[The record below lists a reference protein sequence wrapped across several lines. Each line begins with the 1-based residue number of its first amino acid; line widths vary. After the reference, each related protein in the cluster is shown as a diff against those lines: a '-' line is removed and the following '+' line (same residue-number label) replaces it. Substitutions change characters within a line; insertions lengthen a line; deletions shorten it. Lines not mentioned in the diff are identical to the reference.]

1 MFTGIIEAVGRVKS
15 IEKMDRSARIE
26 VMAEIANNDLK
37 LGDSVAINGVCL
49 TLTSRLGNTFWADA
63 GLETLKVTTL
73 GNLKSGDSVNV
84 ERPMQ
89 MGGRLG
95 GHLVQG
101 HVDCVGKVL
110 FINKIDSGVEV
121 TVEFPKEFAKYI
133 VKRGSVAINGVS
145 LTAAEVEG
153 NTFKV
158 FLIPH
163 TVEATTFKFAKAGD
177 AVNLEVDIIGKYVE
191 KMTHLDAGEYHQ
203 KTEITEEFLRQ
214 NGFS

>member
-1 MFTGIIEAVGRVKS
+1 MFTGIIESIGRVKS
-15 IEKMDRSARIE
+15 IQTMDKSARVE
-26 VMAEIANNDLK
+26 VMAELTNNDLK
-37 LGDSVAINGVCL
+37 IGDSVAINGVCL
-49 TLTSRLGNTFWADA
+49 TLTSRLDNTFWADM

-73 GNLKSGDSVNV
+73 GGLKIGDNVNI

-110 FINKIDSGVEV
+110 FINKLSGGVEV

-145 LTAAEVEG
+145 LTAAEAGE
-153 NTFKV
+153 NSFKV

-163 TVEATTFKFAKAGD
+163 TVEATTFKFAKVGD

-191 KMTHLDAGEYHQ
+191 KMTHADAGEYHQ

-214 NGFS
+214 NGFA